1 MFSGIALPIVEDRV
15 AALTSLPVK
24 NEGAVWENEFKDK
37 SWEKCCRHQFP
48 NENRLFVFEVG
59 GR

>member
-1 MFSGIALPIVEDRV
+1 MFLGIALPISEDRV

-24 NEGAVWENEFKDK
+24 NEGALWENEFTDEGL
-37 SWEKCCRHQFP
+37 EKCCRHQFP
-48 NENRLFVFEVG
+48 NENRLFVFEVE